1 MEWPEHPVNAAAQMK
16 AELLEDMI
24 DRKPGNARINLQ
36 LNMSIAEVI
45 TKGRKLDWVRH
56 GDLNHRLRCRNNL
69 DGLSIGRTQA
79 SAGIER

>member
-1 MEWPEHPVNAAAQMK
+1 MEWPEHPVNPTAQMH

-24 DRKPGNARINLQ
+24 DRKPGNARTNLQ
-36 LNMSIAEVI
+36 LHMSIAEVI
-45 TKGRKLDWVRH
+45 TKGRKLDGIRH
-56 GDLNHRLRCRNNL
+56 RDLDQGLWCRNNL